1 MVLRKTMWKR
11 GTLLVMAAVLLSV
24 NAGAL
29 FGWGAKEEMVSGIPE
44 AIDITCETY
53 QGVSCHGQLQGSG
66 ENGEE
71 LNFALAKEPGKG
83 TVTLEENRFIYTPR
97 VTATG
102 TDRFTYV
109 VVDAH
114 GNSSAPATAE
124 IRIQRTRSGV
134 TYADLEGSDAAV
146 AAQHLAEEGVFV
158 GAKLGENY
166 YFEPDREVLRSEFLA
181 MAMETVGR
189 EVTAVTM
196 TGFCDD
202 AVIPT
207 WAKAYAA
214 AGVAEGIVQG
224 SMTEAGSAF
233 RGGEAITFNEAATV
247 LDRVLGL
254 EDVDLQAWY
263 VDRDAVPSWAAQA
276 VANMESVQV
285 MAAGSFGS
293 HTMEEPVRR
302 ADAAR
307 MLSAVRTLLEG
318 DGPKGLQEMK

>member
-1 MVLRKTMWKR
+1 MRKTMWKR
-11 GTLLVMAAVLLSV
+11 GTLLVMAVVLLSV

-71 LNFALAKEPGKG
+71 LTFALAKEPGKG

-233 RGGEAITFNEAATV
+233 RGEEAITFNEAATV

>member
-1 MVLRKTMWKR
+1 MVLSRTMWKR
-11 GTLLVMAAVLLSV
+11 GALLVMAAVLLSV
-24 NAGAL
+24 NAGAV
-29 FGWGAKEEMVSGIPE
+29 FGWGVKEEEVSGVPE
-44 AIDITCETY
+44 AMDLVCETY
-53 QGVSCHGQLQGSG
+53 QGVSCCGQLRGSG
-66 ENGEE
+66 ETGGELTFSLE
-71 LNFALAKEPGKG
+71 KEPGKG

-109 VVDAH
+109 AVDAE
-114 GNSSAPATAE
+114 GNASRPATAE
-124 IRIQRTRSGV
+124 IHIQKNRSGV

-146 AAQHLAEEGVFV
+146 AAQHLAEEEIFV
-158 GAKLGENY
+158 GAKLGERY

-181 MAMETVGR
+181 MAMETVER

-233 RGGEAITFNEAATV
+233 RGEEAITFNEAATV

-263 VDRDAVPSWAAQA
+263 ADREAVPSWAAQA

-293 HTMEEPVRR
+293 DTMEEPVRR

-318 DGPKGLQEMK
+318 DGPKGPQGVK